1 METEYLKPKQI
12 TILGSTG
19 SIGTQTLDIIEEYP
33 ERFKAVVLTARRNWQ
48 LLAAQARKFMPKKV
62 VITEEEAY
70 LNLKEA
76 LNDLPIEVQA
86 GADAVA
92 EAAAMPEADIVVT
105 AMVGYSGLIPTVAAI
120 RAGKIIALANKETL
134 VVAGEII
141 TKIDFRVRIVNSACR
156 QRTFRHIPMSCRGT
170 KRQRPEHIAD
180 CKWRS
185 FQNMAGRKAS

>member
-1 METEYLKPKQI
+1 
-12 TILGSTG
+12 
-19 SIGTQTLDIIEEYP
+19 
-33 ERFKAVVLTARRNWQ
+33 
-48 LLAAQARKFMPKKV
+48 MPKKV

-120 RAGKIIALANKETL
+120 
-134 VVAGEII
+134 
-141 TKIDFRVRIVNSACR
+141 
-156 QRTFRHIPMSCRGT
+156 Q
-170 KRQRPEHIAD
+170 
-180 CKWRS
+180 
-185 FQNMAGRKAS
+185 